1 MNKHDFCRNFDE
13 IAEIELAVAES
24 GRHGQSIHHNQAFL
38 GVDDETGPDEC
49 WTDWEVT
56 VRYLMFF

>member
-49 WTDWEVT
+49 
-56 VRYLMFF
+56 